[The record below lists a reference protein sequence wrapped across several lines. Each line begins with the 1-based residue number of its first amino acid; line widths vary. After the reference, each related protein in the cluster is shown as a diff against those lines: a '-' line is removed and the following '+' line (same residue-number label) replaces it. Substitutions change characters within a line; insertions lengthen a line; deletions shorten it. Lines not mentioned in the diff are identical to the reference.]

1 MPDFAEAG
9 AKAKASA
16 QAEAGLIARCR
27 QGDQQAFRELVDR
40 YKDLVFAVVSRS
52 TSDRSRAE
60 DLAQE
65 VFLKIHRGL
74 PYFRG
79 EAKLTTWI
87 FRIVLNL
94 LSQESQR
101 QRTAREVPLDPDVP
115 SHQPRVTDRAAR
127 DLELRDRL
135 EKAMARLPPNY
146 RLLIAGHYLH
156 DVKYE
161 DLAEALDMP
170 LGTVK
175 THLHRAKQQLRTLL
189 ETDLR

>member
-1 MPDFAEAG
+1 MSEPAEAD
-9 AKAKASA
+9 
-16 QAEAGLIARCR
+16 LIARCQ
-27 QGDQQAFRELVDR
+27 QGDEQAFRELVDR
-40 YKDLVFAVVSRS
+40 HKDMVFAVIARS
-52 TSDRSRAE
+52 SAGRSRVE

-65 VFLKIHRGL
+65 VFLKIYRGL

-87 FRIVLNL
+87 FRIILNL
-94 LSQESQR
+94 LSEESQR
-101 QRTAREVPLDPDVP
+101 RRGSREVPLEVERPAHEPRAHDRSP
-115 SHQPRVTDRAAR
+115 S

-135 EKAMARLPPNY
+135 EKAMVQLPPHY
-146 RLLIAGHYLH
+146 RLLVAGHYLN

-170 LGTVK
+170 VGTVK
-175 THLHRAKQQLRTLL
+175 THLHRAKKQLRALL

>member
-1 MPDFAEAG
+1 MVDLPEAE
-9 AKAKASA
+9 
-16 QAEAGLIARCR
+16 LIARCKG
-27 QGDQQAFRELVDR
+27 GDQQAFRELVDQ
-40 YKDLVFAVVSRS
+40 YKDLVFAIVSRS
-52 TSDRSRAE
+52 TVDRSRVE

-94 LSQESQR
+94 LSQESQK
-101 QRTAREVPLDPDVP
+101 RTAAREVPLDPDVP
-115 SHQPRVTDRAAR
+115 SHQPRTDDRAAR

-146 RLLIAGHYLH
+146 RLLIAGHYLQ

-175 THLHRAKQQLRTLL
+175 THLHRAKQQLRALL

>member
-1 MPDFAEAG
+1 MVDLPEAE
-9 AKAKASA
+9 
-16 QAEAGLIARCR
+16 LIARCKG
-27 QGDQQAFRELVDR
+27 GDQQAFRELVDQ
-40 YKDLVFAVVSRS
+40 YKDLVFAIVSRS
-52 TSDRSRAE
+52 TVDRSRVE

-94 LSQESQR
+94 LSQESQK
-101 QRTAREVPLDPDVP
+101 RTAAREVPLDPDVP
-115 SHQPRVTDRAAR
+115 SHQPRTDDRAAR

-146 RLLIAGHYLH
+146 RLLIAGHYLQ

-161 DLAEALDMP
+161 DLADALDMP

-175 THLHRAKQQLRTLL
+175 THLHRAKQQLRALL

>member
-1 MPDFAEAG
+1 MVDLPEAE
-9 AKAKASA
+9 
-16 QAEAGLIARCR
+16 LIARCR

-40 YKDLVFAVVSRS
+40 YKDLVFALVSRS
-52 TSDRSRAE
+52 TADRSRVE

-65 VFLKIHRGL
+65 VFLKVHRGL

-94 LSQESQR
+94 LSQESQKR
-101 QRTAREVPLDPDVP
+101 RTAREVPLDPELP
-115 SHQPRVTDRAAR
+115 AHQPRTDPRAAR

-146 RLLIAGHYLH
+146 RLLIAGHYLQ

-175 THLHRAKQQLRTLL
+175 THLHRAKQQLRALL
-189 ETDLR
+189 EGDLR

>member
-1 MPDFAEAG
+1 MADRTEAE
-9 AKAKASA
+9 
-16 QAEAGLIARCR
+16 LIARCR

-40 YKDLVFAVVSRS
+40 YRDLVFAVVSRS
-52 TSDRSRAE
+52 TAERSRVE

-65 VFLKIHRGL
+65 VFLRIHRGL

-94 LSQESQR
+94 LSQESQAR
-101 QRTAREVPLDPDVP
+101 RAAREVPLDPELP
-115 SHQPRVTDRAAR
+115 SHHPRADDRAAR

-135 EKAMARLPPNY
+135 EKAMARLPANY
-146 RLLIAGHYLH
+146 RLLIAGHYLQ

-161 DLAEALDMP
+161 DLAEALDIP

-175 THLHRAKQQLRTLL
+175 THLHRAKQQLRALL
-189 ETDLR
+189 DSDLR